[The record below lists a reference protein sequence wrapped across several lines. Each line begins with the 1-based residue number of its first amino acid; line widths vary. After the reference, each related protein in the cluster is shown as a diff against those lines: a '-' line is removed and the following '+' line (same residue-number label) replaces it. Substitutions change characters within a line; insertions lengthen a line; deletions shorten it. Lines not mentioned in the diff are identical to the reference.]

1 MITDDDAIRYHSFPT
16 PGKIEVNPTKPCQT
30 QRDLALAYTP
40 GVAVPCL
47 IIEKDPSEAYRL
59 TSKGNLVAVITDGTA
74 VLGLGN
80 IGALAGKPVMEG
92 KGVLFKRFAGIDV
105 FDIEVNAKT
114 PDEFVAAVKAIAPT
128 FGGINLEDIAAPH
141 CFEIERRL
149 KAELDIPVFHDD
161 QHGTAIIV
169 CAALINALELQKKK
183 IGDIKI
189 VIAGAGAAA
198 MAIGRLMFSLGADPG
213 KTLMCD
219 SRGVLHTGRTD
230 LTSYKMEFAR
240 ETVARNLT
248 DAMKGC
254 DVLVGVSAAN
264 TVTQEMVKNMGPRPI
279 VMALANPNPEISFPL
294 AIAARSDLIMATGRS
309 DYPNQVNNVLGF
321 PFLFRGALDV
331 RATSINEA
339 MKQAAV
345 QALALLAREPV
356 TDMVLRAYGVDKLE
370 FGPDYIIPKPLDSR
384 VLLSVAAAVAKAAVA
399 SGVAREA
406 ITDWEGYQR
415 QLAALQGP
423 GYSVL
428 EPLRRQVYRLKRR
441 VAFAEGS
448 HPKVINAAITLVR
461 DSNCQPVL
469 VGNRQEIEAT
479 AAAMG
484 QSIDGI
490 ELHDPM
496 TAGHM
501 DTFSAAY
508 WKVRQRKGITLESAR
523 VKMLNPFNYTVM
535 MLEQGLVDGAISGI
549 SVQYQDALRPAL
561 QILGK
566 TPHGVPCGV
575 YALAFRNRLIFA
587 ADCTLNIEPTP
598 EQLAQITFQTAKVAR
613 AFGVEPKVAML
624 SFSSFGS
631 AQHPAATKMA
641 KAVSLVRDMKPDFQ
655 VDGELQ
661 ANLAFDVVLRD
672 TKYPFCDL
680 KGEPNVLIF
689 PDLQSANIA
698 YNLLSSLGGAT
709 AIGPILVGVKGAFTA
724 LRMGC
729 DVESIVNIAVITAA
743 SVGQGGLSNG
753 K

>member
-1 MITDDDAIRYHSFPT
+1 
-16 PGKIEVNPTKPCQT
+16 
-30 QRDLALAYTP
+30 
-40 GVAVPCL
+40 
-47 IIEKDPSEAYRL
+47 
-59 TSKGNLVAVITDGTA
+59 
-74 VLGLGN
+74 
-80 IGALAGKPVMEG
+80 
-92 KGVLFKRFAGIDV
+92 
-105 FDIEVNAKT
+105 
-114 PDEFVAAVKAIAPT
+114 
-128 FGGINLEDIAAPH
+128 
-141 CFEIERRL
+141 
-149 KAELDIPVFHDD
+149 
-161 QHGTAIIV
+161 
-169 CAALINALELQKKK
+169 
-183 IGDIKI
+183 
-189 VIAGAGAAA
+189 
-198 MAIGRLMFSLGADPG
+198 
-213 KTLMCD
+213 
-219 SRGVLHTGRTD
+219 
-230 LTSYKMEFAR
+230 
-240 ETVARNLT
+240 
-248 DAMKGC
+248 
-254 DVLVGVSAAN
+254 
-264 TVTQEMVKNMGPRPI
+264 
-279 VMALANPNPEISFPL
+279 
-294 AIAARSDLIMATGRS
+294 
-309 DYPNQVNNVLGF
+309 
-321 PFLFRGALDV
+321 
-331 RATSINEA
+331 
-339 MKQAAV
+339 
-345 QALALLAREPV
+345 
-356 TDMVLRAYGVDKLE
+356 
-370 FGPDYIIPKPLDSR
+370 
-384 VLLSVAAAVAKAAVA
+384 
-399 SGVAREA
+399 
-406 ITDWEGYQR
+406 
-415 QLAALQGP
+415 
-423 GYSVL
+423 
-428 EPLRRQVYRLKRR
+428 
-441 VAFAEGS
+441 
-448 HPKVINAAITLVR
+448 
-461 DSNCQPVL
+461 VL